1 MANATAEDLYREN
14 ILDHYKHPRN
24 KGKIAKPDSQAHDSN
39 PLCGDEISMFLK
51 VKGGKIVDVKFE
63 GSACAICLAS
73 ASMLTEK
80 VKGGGIEEARKYDR
94 ERLLSIVGID
104 PGPARLK
111 CALLPLK
118 VLKLAVYKHLG
129 KKMMKEDEE
138 LV

>member
-1 MANATAEDLYREN
+1 MATADMYREN

-24 KGKIAKPDSQAHDSN
+24 RGRIAHADSEAHDSN
-39 PLCGDEISMFLK
+39 PLCGDDITYQLTFENGRVSDI
-51 VKGGKIVDVKFE
+51 KFE

-73 ASMLTEK
+73 ASMLTEEIAGK
-80 VKGGGIEEARKYDR
+80 SIERARAFKK
-94 ERLLSIVGID
+94 EQLLSTLGID

-118 VLKLAVYKHLG
+118 VMKLAVYKYLG
-129 KKMMKEDEE
+129 KKMTEEDEK

>member
-1 MANATAEDLYREN
+1 MATADMYREN

-24 KGKIAKPDSQAHDSN
+24 RGRVDKPDSEAHDSN
-39 PLCGDEISMFLK
+39 PLCGDEIGMTMRI
-51 VKGGKIVDVKFE
+51 GNGKITDVRFE

-73 ASMLTEK
+73 ASMLSEE
-80 VKGGGIEEARKYDR
+80 VKGGKLEVARGMKK
-94 ERLLSIVGID
+94 EKVLALLGID
-104 PGPARLK
+104 PGPTRLK

-129 KKMMKEDEE
+129 KKLSEEDEK